1 MKATIGILMIMA
13 ATAHGQYSLSSMPE
27 ASQQNAAAAYAKQNN
42 GASLSNVL
50 ARSGSAQ
57 IVMFNRVKCQPC
69 GGRGQIITRNP
80 SQITRGRGSN
90 LSVERDFAGRVKRA
104 RSGHTGA
111 KRTIAINLETL
122 DAQSIRDQLAVFFSI
137 PIIIRIV
144 AQHYIQSKL

>member
-50 ARSGSAQ
+50 ARSGYAE
-57 IVMFNRVKCQPC
+57 IVMFNRIKCQPC

-90 LSVERDFAGRVKRA
+90 LSVERDFAGRVKQA

-111 KRTIAINLETL
+111 KRTIGRG
-122 DAQSIRDQLAVFFSI
+122 SIDKCGACDGDGRANQTV
-137 PIIIRIV
+137 RIT
-144 AQHYIQSKL
+144 K